1 MTIYLEIAVNVPQ
14 LSGVFDYHL
23 PPELQDKVGPG
34 CLVVV
39 PFGSQ
44 MVHGVVIRQV
54 DQPSVTETK
63 PVQSLVDLAA
73 VVTPGQIQLAFWL
86 AGETFSPLAPCVSL
100 MLPAGLIQQA
110 DTEYVYQAR
119 QDQVESLD
127 LSPLQKRLLSLI
139 RKAGSIRGRQID
151 VSLSRI
157 EWRPAARGLSRLGLV
172 TTQSVLPAPKVQP
185 KLIRTAR
192 LACPLED
199 AERFLSPIEPS
210 SVQGESEKTDRSIE
224 KRMASL
230 GRAGSPALA
239 RRQAMLRYLM
249 REPGWIEVTW
259 LYAESGGGL
268 QDLYVLEECGLLM
281 IGESEAFRDPLAN
294 LGFVASQ
301 PPALT
306 SDQQKAWQIVQKTLQ
321 DLAQGLAVQ
330 PMLLHGVTGSGKTE
344 IYLRA
349 VQEVLEQGRQ
359 AIVLVP
365 EIALTPQTVNR
376 FVSRFPGR
384 VGLVHSGLSQGERYD
399 TWRRARM
406 GQLSIVVGARSA
418 LFTPF
423 PNLGLIVI
431 DECHDDAYYQ
441 SDGKPY
447 YHARETAVA
456 YARMIGAACLMGS
469 ATPDVSTY
477 IQAGVVPLSE
487 PGQAKK
493 PRISLPANPM
503 VQYIRLPNRILAHHE
518 AVQSQLER
526 LAASGSVRSHYM
538 PIDGQAEAIDLPPV
552 QIVDMRDELKSGNR
566 SIFSQA
572 LTSQLGE
579 VLQSQQ
585 QAILFLN
592 RRGTATYVF
601 CRSCG
606 FVLACPKCDLPL
618 TYHRY
623 QAEGYSQVDQEKVP
637 EGTKSRLI
645 CHHCGYRR
653 ENPLKC
659 PACGSEQIRYF
670 GTGTERVADEVQN
683 LFPEARILRWD
694 WETTRQKGAHEVI
707 LGHFASHRADVLV
720 GTQMLSKGLDLPLVT
735 LVGVVLADVG
745 LALPDYAAN
754 ERAFQ
759 VLTQV
764 AGRAGRSLLGGRV
777 IFQTFQPEHYVIQ
790 AASEHN
796 YEAFAWKELEYRQ
809 RLGYPPYF
817 NLVRLEYRN
826 SDLAVAERTARE
838 MAERIQG
845 WLQGDDR
852 RTTRMVGP
860 VPPFY
865 SRVGGLYRWHIIL
878 RGPQPV
884 SLLGPE
890 SRRRLFADWQV
901 EVNPPSLL

>member
-1 MTIYLEIAVNVPQ
+1 MTTYLEIAVNVPQ
-14 LSGVFDYHL
+14 VSGVFDYHL

-44 MVHGVVIRQV
+44 MVYGVVIRQV
-54 DQPSVTETK
+54 DQPSVADTK
-63 PVQSLVDLAA
+63 PVHSLVDPAA
-73 VVTPGQIQLAFWL
+73 VVTPTQIQLAFWL
-86 AGETFSPLAPCVSL
+86 ASETFSPLAPCISL
-100 MLPAGLIQQA
+100 MLPVGLIQQA
-110 DTEYVYQAR
+110 DTEYTFSAR
-119 QDQVESLD
+119 SEQVESVELT
-127 LSPLQKRLLSLI
+127 PLQDRLLGLI
-139 RKAGSIRGRQID
+139 RKSGSIRGRQID
-151 VSLSRI
+151 ASLPSLD
-157 EWRPAARGLSRLGLV
+157 WKPAARGLSRQGLV

-192 LACPLED
+192 LACPLDE
-199 AERFLSPIEPS
+199 AERFLSPREQS
-210 SVQGESEKTDRSIE
+210 SDQGKTGYLALAQD
-224 KRMASL
+224 KRLVSL

-239 RRQAMLRYLM
+239 RRQVMLRYLM
-249 REPGWIEVTW
+249 REPGWIDVTW
-259 LYAESGGGL
+259 LYAESGGRL
-268 QDLYVLEECGLLM
+268 DDLYVLEECGLIM

-294 LGFVASQ
+294 LGFVVSQ

-306 SDQQKAWQIVQKTLQ
+306 RDQEKAWQIVQQTLRGS
-321 DLAQGLAVQ
+321 AQGLPIQ

-349 VQEVLEQGRQ
+349 VQEILEQGRQ

-406 GQLSIVVGARSA
+406 GHLSIVVGARSA

-423 PNLGLIVI
+423 PRLGLIVI

-456 YARMIGAACLMGS
+456 YARMVGAACLMGS
-469 ATPDVSTY
+469 ATPDVSTF
-477 IQAGVVPLSE
+477 IQSGVVPSIYA
-487 PGQAKK
+487 GQAQK
-493 PRISLPANPM
+493 PRISLPVNPIYR
-503 VQYIRLPNRILAHHE
+503 YIRLPNRILAHHD

-526 LAASGSVRSHYM
+526 LASSGSIQSHYK
-538 PIDGQAEAIDLPPV
+538 PFDGQAEAIDLPPV
-552 QIVDMRDELKSGNR
+552 QIVDMREELKSGNR
-566 SIFSQA
+566 SIFSRA
-572 LTSQLGE
+572 LTSQLAN
-579 VLQSQQ
+579 VIQSQQ

-601 CRSCG
+601 CRNCG
-606 FVLACPKCDLPL
+606 FVLECPKCDLPL
-618 TYHRY
+618 TYHQH
-623 QAEGYSQVDQEKVP
+623 QAQNLIPVDKDKGSSEA
-637 EGTKSRLI
+637 KSKLI

-653 ENPLKC
+653 ELPVKC

-670 GTGTERVADEVQN
+670 GTGTERVVDEVQN

-707 LGHFASHRADVLV
+707 LGHFASHRADILV

-735 LVGVVLADVG
+735 LVGVILADVG
-745 LALPDYAAN
+745 IALPDYSAN

-764 AGRAGRSLLGGRV
+764 AGRAGRSLLGGSV

-790 AASEHN
+790 AASKHN
-796 YEAFAWKELEYRQ
+796 YDAFAWTELEYRQ

-826 SDLAVAERTARE
+826 SNPVVAENNARE
-838 MAERIQG
+838 MAKRIQD
-845 WLQGDDR
+845 WLEEDDR
-852 RTTRMVGP
+852 RTTHMVGP
-860 VPPFY
+860 VPPFF

-884 SLLGPE
+884 SLLERE
-890 SRRRLFADWQV
+890 SRRRFFTDWQV